1 MYYNCRPVG
10 LKEAALDSPSFR
22 ATTVHFG
29 EQVEAVEKWLE
40 SFMKS
45 AVKLSHEVS
54 SLENLVQ
61 GFLASTVPPPQLSE
75 AIIDHDY
82 TLLAVTKYGQV
93 AKDFWSSTIGGLK
106 KLEATMVEPIKLFQY
121 NDLRGFKV
129 LLCMLF
135 TLDGLT
141 C

>member
-1 MYYNCRPVG
+1 MG

-45 AVKLSHEVS
+45 AAKLSHEVS
-54 SLENLVQ
+54 SLESLVQ
-61 GFLASTVPPPQLSE
+61 GFLASTSPPPHLSV

-82 TLLAVTKYGQV
+82 TLLAAKRYGEG
-93 AKDFWSSTIGGLK
+93 AKEFWNSTFGGLK
-106 KLEATMVEPIKLFQY
+106 KLEATMMEPIKVFQH

-129 LLCMLF
+129 VFMDVVHLAWANF
-135 TLDGLT
+135 
-141 C
+141 